1 MPKALLR
8 LNQYLLIVAMFAAC
22 GGHWLVL
29 QSVAWSG
36 MIVEYSRT
44 AGLVV
49 GVEKT
54 FDGQHPCDFCKVIQK
69 SRHSEQTRDA
79 QLIASKFEWFY
90 AAEPAL
96 LMPPVKSLKHF
107 VSDRFHDPRMEPPA
121 VPPPR
126 VA

>member
-1 MPKALLR
+1 
-8 LNQYLLIVAMFAAC
+8 MFTAC

-29 QSVAWSG
+29 QSVAWGG

-44 AGLVV
+44 AGLTL

-69 SRHSEQTRDA
+69 SKHSEQTRDA
-79 QLIASKFEWFY
+79 QLIASKLELFY
-90 AAEPAL
+90 AAEPSL
-96 LMPPVKSLKHF
+96 VMPPLKSLKHS
-107 VSDRFHDPRMEPPA
+107 VSDRFADTRMKSPA